1 MTQFLNWISN
11 ILFSQNENIIHFILI
26 PACFIES
33 AFLYTILMSLL
44 NMNLTHKKNLLYTFF
59 FSIIGV
65 ILYILI
71 PAPFNTILYYIFVC
85 FLLKLLLNVK
95 LMKSFLTIIIS
106 LFIIAS
112 INLLIQK
119 PYMAILNIDN
129 DTYMNTPIYRILYL
143 AIFYFLLFGTNKIIK
158 KVKKTDFSIEPLDVL
173 DKQTFVTIYHYIG
186 FAFLCLII
194 ELLLTAFYIDKIP
207 VAVTIFN
214 FCLIFF
220 IFLLSL
226 FILSRV
232 ITLETTKKSLQ
243 SAEEYNKTL
252 HILHDNVRGF
262 KHDFDNIVTTIG
274 GYIKTNDM
282 EGLEKYYSQLQEDC
296 SKVNTLYILNPDIIN
311 NPGIYNLLTTKYS
324 EAEEKGIKVEEEPEI
339 TIDINISSFIP
350 DSYIENTDQKMES
363 YRNIA
368 VCRTQEDFKNI
379 QEDLTDR
386 FGKMPQEVINL
397 IEIAKLKE
405 NCKNCG
411 IIKVIQKQNNIILY
425 FEPEKCTLDIT
436 KLVHEYND
444 KVKFSSGIAPYITYK
459 IQDPKNIIQEIG
471 ELLKNV
477 NNE

>member
-173 DKQTFVTIYHYIG
+173 DKQTFVTIYQYIG

-214 FCLIFF
+214 FCLIFS

-243 SAEEYNKTL
+243 SAEEYNK
-252 HILHDNVRGF
+252 
-262 KHDFDNIVTTIG
+262 
-274 GYIKTNDM
+274 
-282 EGLEKYYSQLQEDC
+282 S
-296 SKVNTLYILNPDIIN
+296 
-311 NPGIYNLLTTKYS
+311 LT
-324 EAEEKGIKVEEEPEI
+324 
-339 TIDINISSFIP
+339 
-350 DSYIENTDQKMES
+350 
-363 YRNIA
+363 
-368 VCRTQEDFKNI
+368 
-379 QEDLTDR
+379 
-386 FGKMPQEVINL
+386 
-397 IEIAKLKE
+397 
-405 NCKNCG
+405 
-411 IIKVIQKQNNIILY
+411 ILY
-425 FEPEKCTLDIT
+425 D
-436 KLVHEYND
+436 
-444 KVKFSSGIAPYITYK
+444 
-459 IQDPKNIIQEIG
+459 
-471 ELLKNV
+471 
-477 NNE
+477 

>member
-186 FAFLCLII
+186 FAFLWLKLI
-194 ELLLTAFYIDKIP
+194 LTTQK
-207 VAVTIFN
+207 
-214 FCLIFF
+214 
-220 IFLLSL
+220 
-226 FILSRV
+226 
-232 ITLETTKKSLQ
+232 LE
-243 SAEEYNKTL
+243 SAEEYNKSLT
-252 HILHDNVRGF
+252 ILYDEVKGF
-262 KHDFDNIVTTIG
+262 NH
-274 GYIKTNDM
+274 
-282 EGLEKYYSQLQEDC
+282 
-296 SKVNTLYILNPDIIN
+296 
-311 NPGIYNLLTTKYS
+311 
-324 EAEEKGIKVEEEPEI
+324 
-339 TIDINISSFIP
+339 
-350 DSYIENTDQKMES
+350 
-363 YRNIA
+363 
-368 VCRTQEDFKNI
+368 DFKNI
-379 QEDLTDR
+379 VSAIDGYICTNNIDGLKKYIDEVKEDCKLTNNLSILNPRIINEPGIYSLLNNKYFKATNAGIKFDLEFFLDLTSLKVNNYKFSR
-386 FGKMPQEVINL
+386 VIGILLDNA
-397 IEIAKLKE
+397 IEEAEKCDEKIIRVSFRREEKNHRAIIKIENTYTNKDVNIDDIFKKGFSGKE
-405 NCKNCG
+405 NHSGIGLWEVRKYVKNR
-411 IIKVIQKQNNIILY
+411 KNSDLFTSK
-425 FEPEKCTLDIT
+425 
-436 KLVHEYND
+436 ND
-444 KVKFSSGIAPYITYK
+444 KFFS
-459 IQDPKNIIQEIG
+459 QELTIYDT
-471 ELLKNV
+471 K
-477 NNE
+477 